1 MVNKTQDLD
10 VLEEAVAGIYLRSA
24 ECRVQPVP
32 GRPYYVYMREDK
44 TSFIS
49 MVEPQYWNAERFKL
63 KFICKA
69 IYNESGWRELPAE

>member
-32 GRPYYVYMREDK
+32 GPAILCLY
-44 TSFIS
+44 
-49 MVEPQYWNAERFKL
+49 ERRQNVFYLHGRTAVLECRK
-63 KFICKA
+63 IQA
-69 IYNESGWRELPAE
+69 